1 MLRPDAQATVAVRE
15 RAEQSRSAAK
25 AGRHTQHR
33 TRVACW
39 NKTNRTIECLMSLR
53 NDVGLLTEEYDPHAL
68 RQFGNFPQAFSHV
81 TLIRTA
87 LNLRDTSRDH
97 QLPK

>member
-1 MLRPDAQATVAVRE
+1 
-15 RAEQSRSAAK
+15 
-25 AGRHTQHR
+25 
-33 TRVACW
+33 
-39 NKTNRTIECLMSLR
+39 MSLR